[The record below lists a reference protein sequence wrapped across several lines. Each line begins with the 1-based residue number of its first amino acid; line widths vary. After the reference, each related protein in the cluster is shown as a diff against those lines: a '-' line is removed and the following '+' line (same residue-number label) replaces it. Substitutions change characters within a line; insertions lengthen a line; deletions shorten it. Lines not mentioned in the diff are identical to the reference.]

1 MKAGFYQFS
10 PVFGKK
16 EENIR
21 KVVSAIKDADVDLL
35 VLPEF
40 FATGYQFISCDETD
54 ELSEPVPDGYTTE
67 SLSDVSRKKN
77 MYIAA
82 GLPERH
88 GDKFY
93 NSAVLTGPDGFIGVY
108 RKTHLFFEEKLFFS
122 PGDTGFRV
130 WDTTVGN
137 IGIMIC
143 FDWFFPEAMRSLA
156 LSGADIIAHPSN
168 LVLPYCPDSMPV
180 RCLENRVFAVT
191 ANRTGTEDR
200 KESTALRFI
209 GKSGV
214 VSPGGE
220 VLARAPE
227 NMDALMVTEINPKA
241 ARDKKLN
248 PFNDMFK
255 DRRPE
260 MYRMLSDTE
269 NADHQGKKPVQ

>member
-21 KVVSAIKDADVDLL
+21 KVITALKGADADLI

-40 FATGYQFISCDETD
+40 FATGYQFVSCEEVA
-54 ELSEPVPDGYTTE
+54 ELAEAVPDGYTTR
-67 SLSDVSRKKN
+67 SLSDLSREKK

-82 GLPERH
+82 GLPERC
-88 GDKFY
+88 GNRFY
-93 NSAVLTGPDGFIGVY
+93 NSVVLTGPDGFIGVY
-108 RKTHLFFEEKLFFS
+108 RKTHLFFEETLCFT

-130 WDTTVGN
+130 WDTKFGN

-143 FDWFFPEAMRSLA
+143 FDWFFPEAMRALA
-156 LSGADIIAHPSN
+156 LSGADVILHPSN

-191 ANRTGTEDR
+191 ANRTGTETR
-200 KESTALRFI
+200 KEGQSLRFI
-209 GKSGV
+209 GKSEI
-214 VSPGGE
+214 VSPLGE
-220 VLARAPE
+220 ILVRASE
-227 NMDALMVTEINPKA
+227 DEDALMVTEIDPKA

-248 PFNDMFK
+248 PFNDMFS

-260 MYRMLSDTE
+260 MYRVLSNPD
-269 NADHQGKKPVQ
+269 NP